1 MSGDDKQITY
11 DQSVKNVSIEVKQED
26 KEYVATV
33 TYDADTT
40 FKNKYT
46 APVVPTPEP
55 SKPQKDLPSTG
66 TSSLLSTM
74 FIATVLVMIAFGFV
88 YTNKKENR

>member
-1 MSGDDKQITY
+1 MMYQY
-11 DQSVKNVSIEVKQED
+11 LVNLFEVKKVSIEVKQED
-26 KEYVATV
+26 KAYVATV

-55 SKPQKDLPSTG
+55 
-66 TSSLLSTM
+66 
-74 FIATVLVMIAFGFV
+74 F
-88 YTNKKENR
+88 